1 MECVFLP
8 YVDRWA
14 FFSFNYFNQLIIK
27 LEAVR
32 QISKADA
39 QKNTMFSDPAFFKGA
54 SESKPFFFQPKLT
67 IGPVNDPYERE
78 ADVVADKIVGTSDSQ
93 SIPGNSFTPVHCS
106 SAVQR
111 KCAHCEEEEKKAEA
125 PVIADGNHSTV
136 QRKCAHCEEEEKLQR
151 KEGEG
156 AASGEAP
163 AIVHEVTSSGGQPL
177 DSGTRSFFE
186 PRLGYDLSQVRVH
199 TDSQAAESARSVQ
212 AHAYT
217 VGNHVVFGANQFDP
231 ASTDGKK
238 LLAHELTHTIQQGS
252 AGNAALQP
260 KLMVGNV
267 GTPAEVEADHIASL
281 VTNNQTAGP
290 ITHTSARPMV
300 SRQATDTA
308 EKNFDSPQK
317 RGGQPRAAF
326 VDLPPEGEDK
336 PRVAVTRYLCN
347 CKLTNYTDKHASTQ
361 GMPTPGFSLEYCNGR
376 FSARLKGNVDLQ
388 SASNASANVSGD
400 VNVMLGKDTA
410 VKLHTQGSVDQ
421 STVSGTGSVS
431 VGKTEGAQG
440 GAAVDVHRDLQND
453 RTHVDV
459 TPNITLPGGKSI
471 GVKFS
476 DVQDKKVNPS
486 LVFTIPFGQRA
497 EQKFCRECR
506 CPTVYCCMKDVPP
519 RDYELSREIDIE
531 ETSPSRYYFALD
543 TDKDTLEPTLRD
555 QSKQLAD
562 EVESRVKAGAKV
574 GAIVGY
580 ASPEDNRDRPV
591 PNEKLSMSRA
601 KKLRDILA
609 KKLGAGVNLPD
620 PQAGGELMGRN
631 ANILPGAGLS
641 DAITDAG
648 FKGPEE
654 FSGFLIGEDI
664 PNKQLA
670 DQFLTLLQDERLKDP
685 SARLS
690 LFGIDAASP
699 AAPRLLKAIDSYIA
713 NKGKGYRPWKD
724 IFSFL
729 RFATVQLVTTH
740 KETVTDQKRTSGSFT
755 PIDDKLCNS
764 YAYDAEQRTLFGV
777 AEPEPESEDDCGKSS
792 GSFTADQNN
801 DSHCSN
807 KNITKRCDYS
817 S

>member
-1 MECVFLP
+1 ME
-8 YVDRWA
+8 
-14 FFSFNYFNQLIIK
+14 S
-27 LEAVR
+27 VR
-32 QISKADA
+32 QISKADD
-39 QKNTMFSDPAFFKGA
+39 QKTNVFSDSTFFKGA
-54 SESKPFFFQPKLT
+54 SVSSKPAFFQPKLT
-67 IGPVNDPYERE
+67 IGPVDDPYERE
-78 ADVVADKIVGTSDSQ
+78 ADAVADKIVGISDSQ
-93 SIPGNSFTPVHCS
+93 SIPKNTFTTINHS
-106 SAVQR
+106 LNIQR
-111 KCAHCEEEEKKAEA
+111 KCAHCEEEERKEKTTEA
-125 PVIADGNHSTV
+125 PVIADGSHLTV
-136 QRKCAHCEEEEKLQR
+136 QRKCAHCEEEEKMQR
-151 KEGEG
+151 KESNETAGT
-156 AASGEAP
+156 GEAP
-163 AIVHEVTSSGGQPL
+163 AIVHEVTGSGGQPL
-177 DSGTRSFFE
+177 DRGVRDFFE
-186 PRLGYDLSQVRVH
+186 PRLGYDLSSVRVH

-217 VGNHVVFGANQFDP
+217 VGSHVVFGANQFDP

-260 KLMVGNV
+260 KLMVGDV
-267 GTPAEVEADHIASL
+267 GTPAEVEAERVANQ
-281 VTNNQTAGP
+281 VTSNQTAGP
-290 ITHTSARPMV
+290 ITHISSTAMV
-300 SRQATDTA
+300 SRQTA
-308 EKNFDSPQK
+308 EPNFDSPQK
-317 RGGQPRAAF
+317 RGGQPRTAF

-376 FSARLKGNVDLQ
+376 FSARLTGNVDLQ
-388 SASNASANVSGD
+388 SASNPSANVTGEA
-400 VNVMLGKDTA
+400 NVMLGKDTA
-410 VKLHTQGSVDQ
+410 VKLRTQGNIDQ

-459 TPNITLPGGKSI
+459 TPNLTLPGGKSI

-486 LVFTIPFGQRA
+486 LVFTVPIGQRA

-506 CPTVYCCMKDVPP
+506 CPTSYCCMKDVPP
-519 RDYELSREIDIE
+519 RDYEVSREIDVE
-531 ETSPSRYYFALD
+531 EISPLRYYFALD

-555 QSKQLAD
+555 QSKQLPD
-562 EVESRVKAGAKV
+562 EVESRVKAGAKISS
-574 GAIVGY
+574 IVGY

-601 KKLRDILA
+601 KKLKDILA

-654 FSGFLIGEDI
+654 FSDFLIGEDI

-670 DQFLTLLQDERLKDP
+670 DQFLKLLQDDRLKDP

-699 AAPRLLKAIDSYIA
+699 AAPRLLKAIDSYI
-713 NKGKGYRPWKD
+713 
-724 IFSFL
+724 
-729 RFATVQLVTTH
+729 
-740 KETVTDQKRTSGSFT
+740 
-755 PIDDKLCNS
+755 
-764 YAYDAEQRTLFGV
+764 
-777 AEPEPESEDDCGKSS
+777 
-792 GSFTADQNN
+792 
-801 DSHCSN
+801 
-807 KNITKRCDYS
+807 
-817 S
+817 